1 MAEGGPR
8 AAAGPKEPQGSPS
21 ASSGQASPNAGSPSS
36 AGGSPIKPANGAAPD
51 GQRQYYI
58 DQAGTVVHGGAPSQ
72 APSLPQ
78 GFTGQPPTV
87 SFCTTLSFSSVPAP
101 SSPPRSPP
109 SRLALTRRAFQGV
122 AGMEG
127 WVDPR
132 MIAGMQAGQI
142 DPSMAGRSK
151 VFLQPRKR
159 SAETLNPGVCVSTGA
174 WMQHMVRSTPPSRL
188 PTLA

>member
-58 DQAGTVVHGGAPSQ
+58 DQTGTVVHGGAPSQ

-87 SFCTTLSFSSVPAP
+87 SFCTTLSFSSVPGPLQSAP
-101 SSPPRSPP
+101 FAPKPSRADTPRVSGGCGHGRVGRSPHD
-109 SRLALTRRAFQGV
+109 RRD
-122 AGMEG
+122 AGG
-127 WVDPR
+127 SNRP
-132 MIAGMQAGQI
+132 GHG
-142 DPSMAGRSK
+142 GG

-174 WMQHMVRSTPPSRL
+174 WMQHMVRSTPPSLL